1 MPWVSLAAIFAILGI
16 TGAPFFNGSMSKYM
30 ISHGSQNLAM
40 DIILVIISLGT
51 LISFVKFINV
61 FKGPGKRAKASRLR
75 TIIILVLGTMCLF
88 GGLLGESAIKFLF
101 DYSEH
106 VVAGEYAVKAIIFI
120 ASVFAAYFIYFK
132 LLSGKKFVKTIGGF
146 DLGIN
151 SIALFIVIF
160 FVALSGYLYIT

>member
-1 MPWVSLAAIFAILGI
+1 MYLKARE
-16 TGAPFFNGSMSKYM
+16 
-30 ISHGSQNLAM
+30 
-40 DIILVIISLGT
+40 
-51 LISFVKFINV
+51 
-61 FKGPGKRAKASRLR
+61 KRAKTSRLR
-75 TIIILVLGTMCLF
+75 TIIILVLGTLCLF
-88 GGLLGESAIKFLF
+88 GGLFGEGAIKFLF

-106 VVAGEYAVKAIIFI
+106 VVAGEYAVKALIFI
-120 ASVFAAYFIYFK
+120 ASVAAAYFIYFK